1 MKKQIKKSRKKSKIN
16 DDDYF
21 SLKSI
26 DLMNTQILKEM
37 SSSKFK
43 IPEIRNNIPLSTLSV
58 DFDQLIKVLSKD
70 VSNNKRGGGEPEMP
84 GTTIAELEEMAE
96 KNQKLSTQKGK
107 LTAAVESVISTKFPY
122 YIRMITVLIK
132 IFVCLIFNGYFFQ
145 QNMGK
150 KSSEYISKLLLGL
163 LMQYPDVCATLAGN
177 FLSNLGA
184 IGLQLKNLPVI
195 KHIISF
201 IDSLTMGGL
210 TAANKYLIIIGEFFE
225 NNASRTTTFS
235 TYFQFI
241 VKTCLE
247 KNINITDPS
256 TWGEVLSDPFILS
269 QCGGALFG
277 VLTKMFCPKHADTCQ
292 FVSLI
297 MRVPCFGFS
306 IFHIAK
312 DFLESSL
319 PLIRYYIYNER
330 NLDMAGLCRGACFG
344 IFNSG
349 DAILGPKGEDS
360 GEREQRLDTDF
371 QKMYGNTEEDQK
383 LRFLDTLEPNK
394 NINDI
399 RSDEFDAE
407 WDKHRKVLMGKA
419 EEKFKKLH
427 PSSGT
432 PSKQQLNKIVNSIE
446 NETAIDRIVNSK
458 SFDKFQTY
466 IAVPVN
472 QWVKGYLNGKIRM
485 AMGIVGTVPSMANFV
500 LGTAANLGERVF
512 RQTVGRITDNVR
524 TAIPEEGTQYK
535 QLTNKLYGSTV
546 ERVKEHLIGQKENF
560 NDKVYDFLESKNIQ
574 GLKDMYK
581 NRENLIKQ
589 STEFGK
595 EKASD
600 WHAWQELVRRKEAE
614 RKARGDWTPGWY
626 NARKYLKDQGVVES
640 GNIRDYMNKEG
651 VNSAITNENRQLTAL
666 NKKIDDLDF
675 GIDEKKN
682 KLTLNN
688 GLTTQEAVKKAKEAV
703 EKAKES
709 VKEAQAQ
716 AAQAQAAQAQVPQDT
731 LDKATLDQAEAA
743 RAEAARAQA
752 ARAEAAKAQ
761 AAQAEAANAL
771 TDAKKNLGNVEN
783 ELEINKLVNANE
795 RSFLRKIKGEK
806 HSGKDVNFS
815 DEFQKLKKDLQ
826 GNYDFRK
833 ENNENLLMEVD
844 GTNAAA
850 AEVAAKAEATKQQ
863 LNTNSGFN
871 SETENNLKTVLGSTY
886 SLGLGLDKG
895 INDYSEDEDSENE
908 DSENEDSEN
917 EETSVNLDE
926 KEDNFYLRGGKRK
939 GASQRKKI
947 FSKEYNKKTKNKK
960 RSIRL
965 KSLKRILRK
974 RFKKTPR
981 KSSKKNN

>member
-1 MKKQIKKSRKKSKIN
+1 MKNQIKKSRKKNKIN

-21 SLKSI
+21 SRKSI

-43 IPEIRNNIPLSTLSV
+43 IPEIRNNIPLGTLSV
-58 DFDQLIKVLSKD
+58 NFDQLIKILSKN
-70 VSNNKRGGGEPEMP
+70 VSKNKRGGGEPEMP

-96 KNQKLSTQKGK
+96 QNQKLTTQKGK
-107 LTAAVESVISTKFPY
+107 LTAAVESVISSKFPY

-132 IFVCLIFNGYFFQ
+132 IFVCLIFNIYIFKQ
-145 QNMGK
+145 KMGQ

-247 KNINITDPS
+247 KNINITEPS

-319 PLIRYYIYNER
+319 PLIRYYIYNEK

-344 IFNSG
+344 IYNSG
-349 DAILGPKGEDS
+349 DAILGPKGQDPNL
-360 GEREQRLDTDF
+360 REQRLDKDF
-371 QKMYGNTEEDQK
+371 RKMYGNTEEDQK
-383 LRFLDTLEPNK
+383 LRFLDTLHTE
-394 NINDI
+394 NIKDI
-399 RSDEFDAE
+399 DSPDFIKA
-407 WDKHRKVLMGKA
+407 WDKHTESIIDDFR
-419 EEKFKKLH
+419 EKHPDIKWDKK
-427 PSSGT
+427 
-432 PSKQQLNKIVNSIE
+432 KILNTVE
-446 NETAIDRIVNSK
+446 NETAIDSIVNSK
-458 SFDKFQTY
+458 SFDKFQKF
-466 IAVPVN
+466 IAVPAN
-472 QWVKGYLNGKIRM
+472 QMVKGYLNGKIRM

-500 LGTAANLGERVF
+500 LGNVAYLGEMGVRK
-512 RQTVGRITDNVR
+512 TVGFIAPGVIKSSLIDNESAYNRLKDSV
-524 TAIPEEGTQYK
+524 YD
-535 QLTNKLYGSTV
+535 NTV
-546 ERVKEHLIGQKENF
+546 KKVKDHLIQQKENF
-560 NDKVYDFLESKNIQ
+560 NEGVYNFLESKNTQ

-581 NRENLIKQ
+581 NRDDLINQ
-589 STEFGK
+589 STELGK
-595 EKASD
+595 KKGSD
-600 WHAWQELVRRKEAE
+600 WHAWQELVRRKEGE

-640 GNIRDYMNKEG
+640 GHIRHYMNKEG
-651 VNSAITNENRQLTAL
+651 VTSAIENENKQLEAL
-666 NKKIDDLDF
+666 NGKIERLNF
-675 GIDEKKN
+675 GINKEEN
-682 KLTLNN
+682 KLTLND
-688 GLTTQEAVKKAKEAV
+688 GLTTQQAVDNAKEAV
-703 EKAKES
+703 ERAKEN
-709 VKEAQAQ
+709 VKNAQAEVAKAEAAEAAQSQ
-716 AAQAQAAQAQVPQDT
+716 AASEPVQSKTASEPAQAQVVS
-731 LDKATLDQAEAA
+731 K
-743 RAEAARAQA
+743 
-752 ARAEAAKAQ
+752 
-761 AAQAEAANAL
+761 AAQSQAVSESAQAL
-771 TDAKKNLGNVEN
+771 TDAKENLGNVEN

-806 HSGKDVNFS
+806 LSGKDVIS
-815 DEFQKLKKDLQ
+815 DEFQTLKDDLKR
-826 GNYDFRK
+826 NYDFRK
-833 ENNENLLMEVD
+833 KNNENLLKEVD

-850 AEVAAKAEATKQQ
+850 AAAAKPEATKQQ
-863 LNTNSGFN
+863 LNTNSGD
-871 SETENNLKTVLGSTY
+871 TDQTQNNLKTVLGSTY

-908 DSENEDSEN
+908 DSENE
-917 EETSVNLDE
+917 ETSVNLDE
-926 KEDNFYLRGGKRK
+926 KEDNLYLRGGKRK
-939 GASQRKKI
+939 GASQKKKI

-974 RFKKTPR
+974 SFKKTPR